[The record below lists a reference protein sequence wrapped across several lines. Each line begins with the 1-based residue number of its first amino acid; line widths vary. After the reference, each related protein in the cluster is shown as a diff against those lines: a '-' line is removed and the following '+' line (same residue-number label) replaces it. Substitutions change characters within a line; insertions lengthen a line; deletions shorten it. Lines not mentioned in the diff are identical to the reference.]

1 MSVDTNSRFTFV
13 NHLIS
18 KTSVFILQGHFHFCY
33 LIQFSAQLL
42 ILLVVTKVLS
52 ILLTKAFLF
61 LWGCKITATSSKNQ
75 NQDRKRVIFLQIN
88 LNVNFI
94 IYVKPYFFGPKYG
107 SPIKAQHHLLYR
119 KQGVEDINFAGE
131 LGSAREKEI
140 RISKEGDIL
149 IERFQKHAVF
159 NLFSLNFEICTPSLW
174 EYPMLFQ
181 KTQRC
186 FGAVLLGNMR
196 FN

>member
-33 LIQFSAQLL
+33 LIYFSAQLL

-94 IYVKPYFFGPKYG
+94 IYIKPYIFWAKVWQPDKSVASSSLQKRGCRRHKFCRRVGQRSGKGDKDIQRRRYP
-107 SPIKAQHHLLYR
+107 YR
-119 KQGVEDINFAGE
+119 E
-131 LGSAREKEI
+131 
-140 RISKEGDIL
+140 ISKTC
-149 IERFQKHAVF
+149 RF
-159 NLFSLNFEICTPSLW
+159 
-174 EYPMLFQ
+174 
-181 KTQRC
+181 
-186 FGAVLLGNMR
+186 
-196 FN
+196 

>member
-1 MSVDTNSRFTFV
+1 MSVDANSRFTFV

-18 KTSVFILQGHFHFCY
+18 KTRVFILQGHFHFCY
-33 LIQFSAQLL
+33 LIYFSAQLL

-94 IYVKPYFFGPKYG
+94 IYIKPYFFGPKYG

-119 KQGVEDINFAGE
+119 KRCRRHQFCGRVGQRSGKGDKDIQRRRYPY
-131 LGSAREKEI
+131 RE
-140 RISKEGDIL
+140 ISKTC
-149 IERFQKHAVF
+149 RF
-159 NLFSLNFEICTPSLW
+159 
-174 EYPMLFQ
+174 
-181 KTQRC
+181 
-186 FGAVLLGNMR
+186 
-196 FN
+196 